1 MLCFNSVVAFCVRCL
16 FLVAPSCIAG
26 LQSVIVVYIY
36 FFQTDLNRFSFYKI
50 IVKERAMVVLVSHNH
65 FPSMFNVDLL
75 LISPYTVVFLM
86 VFNHFDIEVDCY

>member
-1 MLCFNSVVAFCVRCL
+1 
-16 FLVAPSCIAG
+16 
-26 LQSVIVVYIY
+26 
-36 FFQTDLNRFSFYKI
+36 
-50 IVKERAMVVLVSHNH
+50 MVVLVSHNH